1 METHEIRYE
10 SGAVVRVQG
19 EDWLECVRKARALA
33 PATKTERI
41 VFSDQ
46 YDPAVDDRGP
56 LDRVEIRDE
65 DGRVTDIIT
74 TGRTLDR
81 RTVVT
86 AIVTVA
92 AFLAGAGADQI
103 IDNLP

>member
-1 METHEIRYE
+1 METHELTFE
-10 SGAVVRVQG
+10 SGAVVRTQG
-19 EDWLECVRKARALA
+19 ADFLECLDKARALA
-33 PATKTERI
+33 PATKSERI

-46 YDPAVDDRGP
+46 YDPAREDRGP
-56 LDRVEIRDE
+56 LDRVEIVDDKGE
-65 DGRVTDIIT
+65 VVDVIT
-74 TGRTLDR
+74 TGRSVDR

-103 IDNLP
+103 IENLP